1 MQLNT
6 QSIKGGDSKE
16 PSQKSMS
23 IRDDM
28 PSDDNGNPNESRV
41 ASSDKDEMHPDTQR
55 IEIVD
60 VFIPSHTYHTSDGH
74 GPKKRKKAYK
84 AKRNAYLG

>member
-6 QSIKGGDSKE
+6 QSIKGADSKE

-23 IRDDM
+23 IRDVM
-28 PSDDNGNPNESRV
+28 PSDDNGNPNESRA
-41 ASSDKDEMHPDTQR
+41 ASSDKDERPPDTQR

-60 VFIPSHTYHTSDGH
+60 VFIPSQIYHTSDGQGH
-74 GPKKRKKAYK
+74 KKGKKA
-84 AKRNAYLG
+84 

>member
-1 MQLNT
+1 MNT
-6 QSIKGGDSKE
+6 QSINKGGSQG

-23 IRDDM
+23 LRDDL

-41 ASSDKDEMHPDTQR
+41 ASDSNKDERPPETQR

-60 VFIPSHTYHTSDGH
+60 VFIPSHTYHTSDGQA
-74 GPKKRKKAYK
+74 PKKAKKVQK
-84 AKRNAYLG
+84 FKRNAKIG

>member
-1 MQLNT
+1 LNT
-6 QSIKGGDSKE
+6 QSIKGGESKD

-23 IRDDM
+23 LRDDM

-41 ASSDKDEMHPDTQR
+41 ASSNREERQPDTQR

-60 VFIPSHTYHTSDGH
+60 VFIPSHTYHTSDGL
-74 GPKKRKKAYK
+74 GPKKGKKA
-84 AKRNAYLG
+84 

>member
-6 QSIKGGDSKE
+6 QSIKEGDSKD

-23 IRDDM
+23 LRDDM

-41 ASSDKDEMHPDTQR
+41 ASSNREERSPDTQR

-60 VFIPSHTYHTSDGH
+60 VFIPSQTYHTSDGQ
-74 GPKKRKKAYK
+74 GPKKGKKA
-84 AKRNAYLG
+84 